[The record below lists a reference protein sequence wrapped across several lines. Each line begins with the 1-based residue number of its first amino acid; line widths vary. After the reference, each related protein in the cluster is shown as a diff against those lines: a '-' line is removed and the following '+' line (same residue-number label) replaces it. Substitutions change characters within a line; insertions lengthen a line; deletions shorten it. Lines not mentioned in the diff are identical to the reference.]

1 VDRKYFT
8 EKKTGKKALGTH
20 TVCCNQV
27 KDRHILNKK
36 KPHEWKLIEDFCEEH
51 LIHYPNCE
59 TITPICCKKCGR
71 LLEYK
76 STLNDRTYGRSK
88 KVQVEE

>member
-1 VDRKYFT
+1 
-8 EKKTGKKALGTH
+8 
-20 TVCCNQV
+20 
-27 KDRHILNKK
+27 
-36 KPHEWKLIEDFCEEH
+36 